1 MLTNT
6 ENLGELLT
14 KLIKFIVVGFS
25 GLLVDF
31 GITYVCKEKL
41 RVNKYVANGIGFA
54 VAVVSN
60 FILNKWWTFENT
72 EQYYIP
78 QFFTFAVVAIGGLTI
93 NQLILYLL
101 HEKIK
106 LNFYFAKLLAIGV
119 VTLWNFGFSNYV
131 VFSA

>member
-1 MLTNT
+1 MNT
-6 ENLGELLT
+6 ENFSTLFT
-14 KLIKFIVVGFS
+14 KLLKFGVVGFS

-31 GITYVCKEKL
+31 GITYLLKEKL
-41 RVNKYVANGIGFA
+41 SVNKYIANGIGFS

-60 FILNKWWTFENT
+60 FFLNKWWTFQNT
-72 EQYYIP
+72 EQAYAS
-78 QFFTFAVVAIGGLTI
+78 QFFTFVAVAIGGLAI

-101 HEKIK
+101 HEKVK
-106 LNFYFAKLLAIGV
+106 LNFYFAKLLAIAA

>member
-1 MLTNT
+1 MNT
-6 ENLGELLT
+6 HTYATLFT
-14 KLIKFIVVGFS
+14 KLIKFGVVGFS

-31 GITYVCKEKL
+31 AITYLFKEKL
-41 RVNKYVANGIGFA
+41 RFNKYVANGLGFS

-72 EQYYIP
+72 KQDYIP
-78 QFFTFAVVAIGGLTI
+78 QFFTFTLVAIGGLAI

-101 HEKIK
+101 HEKVK
-106 LNFYFAKLLAIGV
+106 LNFYFAKLLAIGA

>member
-1 MLTNT
+1 MNSDNLTS
-6 ENLGELLT
+6 LFT
-14 KLIKFIVVGFS
+14 KLLKFGVVGFS
-25 GLLVDF
+25 GVLVDF
-31 GITYVCKEKL
+31 GITYVFKEKL
-41 RVNKYVANGIGFA
+41 QVNKYVANGLGFS

-60 FILNKWWTFENT
+60 FILNKWWTFENI
-72 EQYYIP
+72 EPNYAP
-78 QFFTFAVVAIGGLTI
+78 QFLTFVAVAIGGLAI

-101 HEKIK
+101 HEKVK

>member
-1 MLTNT
+1 M
-6 ENLGELLT
+6 
-14 KLIKFIVVGFS
+14 KFGVVGFS
-25 GLLVDF
+25 GLILDF
-31 GITYVCKEKL
+31 GITYLFKEKL
-41 RVNKYVANGIGFA
+41 RVNKYVANGLGFS

-60 FILNKWWTFENT
+60 FILNKWWTFENI
-72 EQYYIP
+72 EQNYLP
-78 QFFTFAVVAIGGLTI
+78 QFLNFALVAMGGLAI

-101 HEKIK
+101 HEKVN